1 LIFGGAGFIGS
12 NWASRLLQTSDARV
26 HIFDNLSRRGVEKNL
41 HWLREQTNNPER
53 LKITVADVRDAV
65 AVKRAMASATEVYH
79 FAAQVAVTSSVT
91 DPRHDFEVNAL
102 GTLNV
107 LEAARQS
114 GRQPFIDRK
123 STRLNSSH
131 VSISYA
137 VFCLKKKTT
146 KKALRAPFSYRGVK
160 GVFLIRLILE
170 RDFNYKFS
178 FAFFPRN
185 FGGAAIHSCGRSSAD
200 IFG

>member
-1 LIFGGAGFIGS
+1 MTCQAGSEGRNPKYGKTIAMAKEKWVITGGAGFIGS

-107 LEAARQS
+107 LEAAR
-114 GRQPFIDRK
+114 
-123 STRLNSSH
+123 H
-131 VSISYA
+131 
-137 VFCLKKKTT
+137 
-146 KKALRAPFSYRGVK
+146 
-160 GVFLIRLILE
+160 
-170 RDFNYKFS
+170 
-178 FAFFPRN
+178 AFY
-185 FGGAAIHSCGRSSAD
+185 IY
-200 IFG
+200 